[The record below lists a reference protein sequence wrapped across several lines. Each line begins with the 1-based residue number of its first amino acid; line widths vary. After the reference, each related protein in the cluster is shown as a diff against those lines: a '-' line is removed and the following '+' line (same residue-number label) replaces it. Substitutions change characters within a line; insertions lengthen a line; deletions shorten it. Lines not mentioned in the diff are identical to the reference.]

1 VQEQITKTIIV
12 KASPQEAFRIWS
24 DFENFPR
31 FMKHIKSVSKTGPK
45 TSYWQM
51 DGPLGKKIE
60 WEAVTTLNEENKRIG
75 WSTKDRENVDVKT
88 SGQVSFN
95 GLPKGETEVTVT
107 LQYVPQGG
115 VAGNIVAK
123 LLANPEA
130 QLGEDLSNFK
140 SYIEGQYERTGM

>member
-1 VQEQITKTIIV
+1 MQEQITRSIIV
-12 KASPQEAFRIWS
+12 KASSEEAFRIWS
-24 DFENFPR
+24 NFENFPR

-60 WEAVTTLNEENKRIG
+60 WEAETTLYEENKRIG
-75 WSTKDRENVDVKT
+75 WSTKDREDVDVKT
-88 SGQVSFN
+88 SGTVSFN

-107 LQYVPQGG
+107 LQYVPQAG

-130 QLGEDLSNFK
+130 QLEEDLSNFK